1 MPTRPPSRA
10 AVDLAEEERGAS
22 LAAITARNQAGSR
35 PSTAARREIESLHVA
50 LRELETENEQL
61 HMALRERTDAEK
73 KVERDARLQQV
84 ILRTH
89 AQASQAQAQ
98 LHKRNC
104 DELACRL
111 SAVRREVEAGS
122 LPQQER
128 RPPQEVPD
136 GLRDRLK
143 ELLSMGGGNTTCTP
157 GRPSF
162 GRPLGKLEEHPAP
175 RPTAEEAVAPP
186 AGAPPRAPQEEAPPP
201 EAAAVEEQG
210 AAKSQL
216 QRLRAKKGGL
226 VISLGGDDDSELV
239 IAPPSQTASTCMST
253 CTPVSFFPED
263 AAMASSAAE
272 PAASSGR
279 APSRPASASAGRE
292 EAAPAAAEFCEPGEL
307 GLELRDNACLVAA
320 VPVESPPADEDAR
333 RRSEEAAKKAA
344 DEEDVRKK
352 AEEDARRKAAEEE
365 AAKKAEE
372 AAKKAA
378 EDEDARRRSEEAA
391 KKAADEEDVR
401 KKAEEDARRKAA
413 EEEAAKKAEEAA
425 KKAAED
431 EDARRRSEEAAK
443 KAADEEDI
451 RKKAEEDAKRKAAEE
466 EKALKDA
473 EEAAKKA
480 ADEEDA
486 RKAAEE
492 AAKKR
497 AAEEEENQKKAEAE
511 QHSVKHEG
519 PQSGEE
525 EAPKEAMEN
534 DSEKGELE
542 QKEEEDE
549 EGEEEQAQ
557 DEEDGEEDEDEDGE
571 EEESEE
577 DTEQEEEEEDE
588 ELERPAEVEGT
599 ATKMKEGDDEC
610 QTQVSE
616 DEEDDEE
623 DESVSDESKESE
635 DSEQEEEE
643 DEDVSQDS
651 DDVAS
656 RAPAPK
662 QEMSETSI
670 WRASVLDGA
679 GVAGASGPGAAHLA
693 RSVQDKATPMVHARS
708 HSSRGAAQETAP
720 VGDRPPYAPPFEP
733 ATLRPF
739 APQPRGTEEGSSSSS
754 RAAARA
760 APSSAGSQA
769 VSEGIATR
777 RPSQLEGR
785 MAVSHELQQPRQAQ
799 PAQLDSL
806 RQPAQALALRRREE
820 ARRRPGKEPRPIA
833 ALPAAGAAGASARTT
848 AGTAAPALRPP
859 GPAPAD
865 ARAPEAPSAGLPRLI
880 NVLHRSEAQLRHA
893 HRGGGGSG
901 NDFWEYDKVQF
912 TPQIVQMGRGGCVLV
927 EQPAGKASVSRRES
941 RLPHQP
947 LKVEH
952 QGPRSKKMNAL
963 NGIYS
968 RLVQVEERERP
979 LQKSSSLPTIPS
991 LRSHSGAQKEAVYG
1005 AIHSSPQRLLA
1016 AQHPAFR

>member
-497 AAEEEENQKKAEAE
+497 AAEEEENQKKAEEADDEGEKELVQKEADDEGEQDLVQEEHSDEDAE
-511 QHSVKHEG
+511 VLITEVETSAEVRG
-519 PQSGEE
+519 RLLAFRCLDY
-525 EAPKEAMEN
+525 EAP
-534 DSEKGELE
+534 
-542 QKEEEDE
+542 
-549 EGEEEQAQ
+549 
-557 DEEDGEEDEDEDGE
+557 
-571 EEESEE
+571 
-577 DTEQEEEEEDE
+577 E
-588 ELERPAEVEGT
+588 ELGT
-599 ATKMKEGDDEC
+599 LAA
-610 QTQVSE
+610 
-616 DEEDDEE
+616 
-623 DESVSDESKESE
+623 
-635 DSEQEEEE
+635 
-643 DEDVSQDS
+643 S
-651 DDVAS
+651 DDVAGLLPQANGS
-656 RAPAPK
+656 PR
-662 QEMSETSI
+662 
-670 WRASVLDGA
+670 
-679 GVAGASGPGAAHLA
+679 SGPKLGPLH
-693 RSVQDKATPMVHARS
+693 RTR
-708 HSSRGAAQETAP
+708 TAP
-720 VGDRPPYAPPFEP
+720 SDNSGLWR
-733 ATLRPF
+733 
-739 APQPRGTEEGSSSSS
+739 S
-754 RAAARA
+754 
-760 APSSAGSQA
+760 PSSAGRDPRSAPARGASVPAFCEDSAEQPPPTQTREPA
-769 VSEGIATR
+769 STRSFGALHQTANGYKRLSTASGAISREQQLKRCVQSLLNKICPENVHKIAAR
-777 RPSQLEGR
+777 IKEESKIQNVDELQLVIGLVFKKSLAEPHYCESYADLVYYLQTEMPEFLPDGEVKPVTFKSTLVNVCQDEFENMPRTLAPTPGEATQCDADELQFKQGQQKARILANMKLIGHLFLRQLLPTKIIAWVIQELLMVDSADAPEEHVVECVCEVLNAIGYTLEQKTVGKATIAQVCGR
-785 MAVSHELQQPRQAQ
+785 MLDLQQRKTNEGKGFYSKRIQFAIQ
-799 PAQLDSL
+799 DLLDT
-806 RQPAQALALRRREE
+806 RKAGWTR
-820 ARRRPGKEPRPIA
+820 KVFKIA
-833 ALPAAGAAGASARTT
+833 AKTKEEIRHEQERQIRAQT
-848 AGTAAPALRPP
+848 AGKNVSVAEVVVAGQRPAYLDDIHTKQTN
-859 GPAPAD
+859 AD
-865 ARAPEAPSAGLPRLI
+865 
-880 NVLHRSEAQLRHA
+880 VDQ
-893 HRGGGGSG
+893 
-901 NDFWEYDKVQF
+901 
-912 TPQIVQMGRGGCVLV
+912 
-927 EQPAGKASVSRRES
+927 KA
-941 RLPHQP
+941 
-947 LKVEH
+947 
-952 QGPRSKKMNAL
+952 
-963 NGIYS
+963 
-968 RLVQVEERERP
+968 VEEVWQECT
-979 LQKSSSLPTIPS
+979 KSKT
-991 LRSHSGAQKEAVYG
+991 RC
-1005 AIHSSPQRLLA
+1005 R
-1016 AQHPAFR
+1016 